1 MPCQRVSLMHP
12 KCCRSTLS
20 VMGGKSCLWGGVD
33 GCWSQLAAG
42 VSAGVSVVFLTPR
55 TSCMLG
61 EEVASAHAFTLFS
74 QHLPQ
79 LNKSHSIMAEK
90 HTCSLYT
97 HTHVYIRDIYRRS
110 AWCGVYVKFNKG
122 QRRWLS
128 LGSWSVANM
137 LQGRWKQFS
146 IPPLS
151 LSAVSFL
158 CSVSAMSTGQQHSG
172 PHNQVWWVIKQQYD
186 RGEAVP
192 TATANKLRQTDRSGV
207 SE

>member
-42 VSAGVSVVFLTPR
+42 VSAGVSVLFLTPR
-55 TSCMLG
+55 TGCMLG
-61 EEVASAHAFTLFS
+61 EEVASAHVFTLFS

-79 LNKSHSIMAEK
+79 LNKSHSIMAGK
-90 HTCSLYT
+90 TRMLSLL
-97 HTHVYIRDIYRRS
+97 
-110 AWCGVYVKFNKG
+110 WCGVYVKFNKG

-158 CSVSAMSTGQQHSG
+158 CSLSATSTGQQHSG

-192 TATANKLRQTDRSGV
+192 TAHRKQAQADGS
-207 SE
+207 